1 MVNLK
6 GCGEGRGPCSPV
18 VGLVTFFNCRK
29 LLKIYK
35 KMEGCNESFCVLNPP
50 HPQPQPPEQP
60 VLLQVSNTHC
70 FPLYFEGRSRH
81 HIVFIGLCFSVYLSK
96 TDSLKKQKQQTT
108 MRLLSRSR
116 YAVLPVQ
123 RAGFNPGAR
132 SHTPLLR
139 VCM

>member
-6 GCGEGRGPCSPV
+6 GCGEGRGSCSPV

-96 TDSLKKQKQQTT
+96 TDSLKKTKTT
-108 MRLLSRSR
+108 NNHETSLKVQVRCAPSAAGRVQSRS
-116 YAVLPVQ
+116 
-123 RAGFNPGAR
+123 
-132 SHTPLLR
+132 
-139 VCM
+139 